1 MNDKLC
7 LGVCAHFRRD
17 IESALESLGEE
28 DIRIHSFT
36 PSCTLHP
43 GRCAHARMP
52 STVPDGCDG
61 FLNLLGSEPDQRPGG
76 RGQIAHPQHCIH
88 LLAGADLLE
97 EATRAG
103 AYLVTAGWLRSWRAH
118 LRALGFDQDRARLF
132 FQECAR
138 ELLLLDTGTDPE
150 AHEALHAFADVLDL
164 PRRIQYVGLDVV
176 RLRLELMIQRWRN
189 ERNQGRLRA
198 VLAQTNHKV
207 ADYAMAFDLLVR
219 LSHLSDEE
227 TTVNAIHE
235 LFTMLFGCT
244 NLVYAWVT
252 ENRVE
257 RVLGDALPQDQ
268 VHLQQVLD
276 EMEVGDLVLPAGT
289 GFYVRIDHQRVT
301 SGLLWVRELPFPG
314 YRDQYMNLSAAI
326 ARLCGLAISNART
339 FAVLQKTE
347 RSLRQER
354 DRNVHLLQ
362 QVRILADT
370 DPLTNLY
377 NRRRF
382 STLAEAAFHEA
393 KQHGFVVSVIMLDL
407 DHFKR
412 VNDTHGHAVGDQV
425 LVEFARRLRDLSI
438 PGILARYGGEEF
450 IALCPRTDAEAAAR
464 LAARMLQALAE
475 RPIET
480 TAGPL
485 TMTASLGVA
494 RLADEVRTL
503 DALIHRADIAMYL
516 AKSAGRAR
524 VAVYAAGEEREGV

>member
-1 MNDKLC
+1 
-7 LGVCAHFRRD
+7 
-17 IESALESLGEE
+17 
-28 DIRIHSFT
+28 
-36 PSCTLHP
+36 
-43 GRCAHARMP
+43 
-52 STVPDGCDG
+52 
-61 FLNLLGSEPDQRPGG
+61 
-76 RGQIAHPQHCIH
+76 
-88 LLAGADLLE
+88 
-97 EATRAG
+97 
-103 AYLVTAGWLRSWRAH
+103 
-118 LRALGFDQDRARLF
+118 
-132 FQECAR
+132 
-138 ELLLLDTGTDPE
+138 
-150 AHEALHAFADVLDL
+150 
-164 PRRIQYVGLDVV
+164 
-176 RLRLELMIQRWRN
+176 
-189 ERNQGRLRA
+189 
-198 VLAQTNHKV
+198 
-207 ADYAMAFDLLVR
+207 
-219 LSHLSDEE
+219 
-227 TTVNAIHE
+227 
-235 LFTMLFGCT
+235 
-244 NLVYAWVT
+244 
-252 ENRVE
+252 
-257 RVLGDALPQDQ
+257 
-268 VHLQQVLD
+268 
-276 EMEVGDLVLPAGT
+276 
-289 GFYVRIDHQRVT
+289 
-301 SGLLWVRELPFPG
+301 
-314 YRDQYMNLSAAI
+314 MNLSAAI